1 MATRSVVLDT
11 ETTGMPVTDGHRI
24 IEIGCVEL
32 IGRRLT
38 GRHFHVYLQPDRESD
53 EGAIGV
59 HGITNEFLVGKPRF
73 NEVADEFFEFIK
85 GAQLI
90 IHNAAFDVGFINN
103 EFALMGQRD
112 RADITQ
118 HCSILDTLMMA
129 RERHPGQRNSLDALC
144 KRYGVDNSGRELH
157 GALLDSE
164 ILADVYLTMTGGQ
177 TSLSLAGNASDG
189 NGSGDG
195 SDNSAIEIRRL
206 PADRVPARI
215 IRATEEEFAA
225 HLVRLEIIAKSAGA
239 PAMWTQIARS
249 RSSGLRNILW
259 RGSLLPLGCAAVVC
273 VRLKERPGP
282 LRAPAGA
289 SSLATKA
296 ARQILL

>member
-1 MATRSVVLDT
+1 MANRSVVLDT

-73 NEVADEFFEFIK
+73 PEVADEFFEFIQ

-103 EFALMGQRD
+103 EFALIGQHE

-118 HCSILDTLMMA
+118 HCSILDTLLMA

-177 TSLSLAGNASDG
+177 TSLSLAGNGSDG
-189 NGSGDG
+189 GAGDG
-195 SDNSAIEIRRL
+195 SGNRASEIRRL
-206 PADRVPARI
+206 ASDRQRGRVILASE
-215 IRATEEEFAA
+215 AELAEHQA
-225 HLVRLEIIAKSAGA
+225 RLEAIAKSAGG
-239 PAMWTQIARS
+239 PALWTQ
-249 RSSGLRNILW
+249 
-259 RGSLLPLGCAAVVC
+259 LL
-273 VRLKERPGP
+273 E
-282 LRAPAGA
+282 
-289 SSLATKA
+289 
-296 ARQILL
+296 ARQ